1 MIDLIDDQLLGSVL
15 RGTPSPRH
23 NASIYTTGYFY
34 VRLCQAVLGSSAVT
48 GVLSASF
55 ASLPGELHAR
65 AMRSLLELPEEI
77 GLVSLRELAPVI
89 GQLRVRHNLNILG
102 MEVLAAA
109 VSLEADV
116 YLSADSPRLEDALR
130 HEGRSVQVVA

>member
-15 RGTPSPRH
+15 RGSPSPRP

-48 GVLSASF
+48 GVLSAPF
-55 ASLPGELHAR
+55 ASLPGDLRAR
-65 AMRSLLELPEEI
+65 AMRSLLELPEDI
-77 GLVSLRELAPVI
+77 GLLSLRELAPVI

-102 MEVLAAA
+102 MEVVAAA

-116 YLSADSPRLEDALR
+116 YLSAPSPRLEDALR